1 MSGLFYTILLTFLAN
16 YKPWALKEQETQGSL
31 SVSSVHLGQKSRLKQ
46 GKRWEATS
54 FLWIKGRGLGRGNRL
69 FPVRTFWIR
78 PPWHASAHRQLGRGQ
93 ARRNQ
98 DLGPA
103 SEKRACARGSGQEGW
118 QRGGAAPLRL
128 RTKTPRRKWC
138 AGVWRC
144 EDLPG
149 RWRPRWPAR
158 EQDRRRRRRWQ
169 RRSWEGGVSP
179 RVVRQDWGGRPRR
192 VGRESG
198 HPRPGGR
205 GARGPVG
212 DSGGECFRE
221 EHPPVLAW
229 DRRPDFPSLL
239 SGFER
244 SPGFPRLFLLFKATS
259 GSVSGPPVPR
269 ACLSCHEGTVLA
281 ELLSLCRW
289 KPCVFFPALQ
299 LTSLLKTKRKKEHW
313 KFLLLC

>member
-1 MSGLFYTILLTFLAN
+1 MLQAVSGLFYTILLTFLAN

-46 GKRWEATS
+46 GRRWEATS

-93 ARRNQ
+93 ARQNQ

-138 AGVWRC
+138 TGVWRC

-169 RRSWEGGVSP
+169 RRSWEGGSRHVSSGRTGVGVHAVSAEKVDTHV
-179 RVVRQDWGGRPRR
+179 RVA
-192 VGRESG
+192 
-198 HPRPGGR
+198 
-205 GARGPVG
+205 GARADLLGIVG
-212 DSGGECFRE
+212 ASASGKSILQSWPETAAPTSLACCLGLNGLPDSLDCFCCSKLL
-221 EHPPVLAW
+221 PGLCPVLRYPA
-229 DRRPDFPSLL
+229 PVCLATK
-239 SGFER
+239 E
-244 SPGFPRLFLLFKATS
+244 LFLQS
-259 GSVSGPPVPR
+259 Y
-269 ACLSCHEGTVLA
+269 
-281 ELLSLCRW
+281 
-289 KPCVFFPALQ
+289 
-299 LTSLLKTKRKKEHW
+299 
-313 KFLLLC
+313 

>member
-1 MSGLFYTILLTFLAN
+1 MGTEKAWDAGFPKRFFCSSWPEEQTETE
-16 YKPWALKEQETQGSL
+16 KALRSNLVSL
-31 SVSSVHLGQKSRLKQ
+31 DQR
-46 GKRWEATS
+46 
-54 FLWIKGRGLGRGNRL
+54 LGRRNRL
-69 FPVRTFWIR
+69 FPVRTFWIC
-78 PPWHASAHRQLGRGQ
+78 PPWHASAHRKLGRGQ
-93 ARRNQ
+93 ARQNQ

-118 QRGGAAPLRL
+118 QRGGVAPLRM
-128 RTKTPRRKWC
+128 RTKTPRRKWY

-169 RRSWEGGVSP
+169 RRSWEGGLARCRQAGLGWAPTP
-179 RVVRQDWGGRPRR
+179 RRPRKWTPP
-192 VGRESG
+192 SG
-198 HPRPGGR
+198 WPG
-205 GARGPVG
+205 RGPVG
-212 DSGGECFRE
+212 GSGGERFRE

-239 SGFER
+239 SGFGR
-244 SPGFPRLFLLFKATS
+244 SLGFPRLFLLFRATS

-289 KPCVFFPALQ
+289 KP
-299 LTSLLKTKRKKEHW
+299 
-313 KFLLLC
+313 